1 MNKISSI
8 KVNKKYNIAVITT
21 NWNEII
27 TEKLLSGC
35 IEALNKHGITDDNI
49 TVVTVDGAYEIAL
62 TCNALAKTQKYNG
75 IVALGCVI
83 RGETPHFDFVA
94 GDCSRGITDTML
106 ETGIPIGFGLLTTDT
121 SEQAFARAGGAK
133 GNKGYESAETTLN
146 MITILE
152 QIKGQ

>member
-1 MNKISSI
+1 MNKISS
-8 KVNKKYNIAVITT
+8 KKANKNYNIAVITT

-27 TEKLLSGC
+27 TGKLLSGC
-35 IEALNKHGITDDNI
+35 LEALAKHGIADENI

-62 TCNALAKTQKYNG
+62 TCNTLAKSNRFDG

-106 ETGIPIGFGLLTTDT
+106 ETGVPIGFGLLTTDT
-121 SEQAFARAGGAK
+121 TEQAFARAGGNK

-152 QIKGQ
+152 QIKG

>member
-1 MNKISSI
+1 MNKISSK
-8 KVNKKYNIAVITT
+8 KVNKNYSIAVITT

-27 TEKLLSGC
+27 LEKLLSGS
-35 IEALNKHGITDDNI
+35 IEALTKFGISDENI

-62 TCNALAKTQKYNG
+62 TCNTLAKTKKYDG

-106 ETGIPIGFGLLTTDT
+106 ETGVPIGFGLLTTDT

-133 GNKGYESAETTLN
+133 GNKGFEAAETTLN
-146 MITILE
+146 MISILE
-152 QIKGQ
+152 QIKG